1 MRDIKGTRYTYHPK
15 QMSERAG
22 DIKFHEGMAT
32 LSSILV
38 WEIPWT
44 EEPGGL
50 QSIGSQR
57 VEHNWSDLAHMHAYN
72 FIKAELCISIH
83 AVEKEIICQNLCAYI
98 CVCVYIYIYI
108 YIHTHTQL
116 YNFTVILSLFTVI
129 LSLFTV
135 NSEVTVSLIT
145 TPGSNLFF
153 FSWLG
158 TWSICCCSLV
168 AK

>member
-15 QMSERAG
+15 QMSERAR

-32 LSSILV
+32 LSSILA

-72 FIKAELCISIH
+72 FIKAEFCISIH
-83 AVEKEIICQNLCAYI
+83 AVEKKIICQNICAYI
-98 CVCVYIYIYI
+98 CVCVYIY
-108 YIHTHTQL
+108 THTQL

-145 TPGSNLFF
+145 TPGSYLVFF
-153 FSWLG
+153 FLIG
-158 TWSICCCSLV
+158 
-168 AK
+168 

>member
-1 MRDIKGTRYTYHPK
+1 MRDIRGTRYTYHPK

-83 AVEKEIICQNLCAYI
+83 AVDNMPKHMWIYM
-98 CVCVYIYIYI
+98 CVCVYIYIYT
-108 YIHTHTQL
+108 HTHTHNYIISLL
-116 YNFTVILSLFTVI
+116 YFH
-129 LSLFTV
+129 
-135 NSEVTVSLIT
+135 
-145 TPGSNLFF
+145 
-153 FSWLG
+153 
-158 TWSICCCSLV
+158 CSLLYFHCSLLTV
-168 AK
+168 K